1 MEHYLVADPMQ
12 IEGYNT
18 RLVND
23 VRWLVDKDVCST
35 LEEELIPLLSSSTF
49 FQQTVP
55 IKRGKHKSLWRFIPS
70 SGQEDETYLI
80 KRYETRHLLDYI
92 KTLTTPS
99 KALQELKA
107 AQGIDRRGIPT
118 PVPVAV
124 GEKLTGKMV
133 KEGYVVFKEL
143 KQCQP
148 LNSYF
153 LQEYPAEKSAR
164 KISEKRKVITT
175 LGNLAEKAHREGI
188 FQSDFSLNNFL
199 LTRGTQGSITIYL
212 SDFEKITLKKSLS
225 SRQEIT
231 CLAKLNRVGR
241 EISLSDRLRFLKS
254 YVGQKA
260 SGHHLVSLARM
271 IQKRT
276 IELLKQ
282 DYLRGRVTSVYTDA
296 LYEKYQRE
304 NTTGYFRRG
313 YKIEDILE
321 IIRRFDLLAKSHP
334 SADIKQREEIQ
345 VEIALNGTAQPLS
358 AVRYFPHAQMTSART
373 LWTKICT
380 LALAGIPLDIP
391 HVFMEVKVKSNQ
403 EGYLFIP
410 RRRNEVDLKTFLNP
424 SRGKQEILMLIES
437 MAALMKKLHYFGIF
451 SDQMAENNFA
461 VVEDERG
468 RPSLHL
474 KNVETFTMKKEVTA
488 SEKRRDVVLLNALIK
503 THYPTMTYDLTPYYT
518 RGNSAG

>member
-1 MEHYLVADPMQ
+1 MQ
-12 IEGYNT
+12 RAGYNT
-18 RLVND
+18 RLVNG
-23 VRWLVDKDVCST
+23 VKWLIAKEACLT
-35 LEEELIPLLSSSTF
+35 LEEELIPLISSSAF
-49 FQQTVP
+49 FQQEVP
-55 IKRGKHKSLWRFIPS
+55 IKKGKHKSLWRFIPS
-70 SGQEDETYLI
+70 AGQEDETYLI
-80 KRYETRHLLDYI
+80 KRYETRRLLGHL

-107 AQGIDRRGIPT
+107 AQGIDQRGVPT

-124 GEKLTGKMV
+124 GEKITFKMV
-133 KEGYVVFKEL
+133 KESYVVFKEL
-143 KQCQP
+143 KECQA

-153 LQEYPAEKSAR
+153 LQEYPAEQSSHKLFV
-164 KISEKRKVITT
+164 KRKVITT
-175 LGNLAEKAHREGI
+175 LGTLAAKAHREGI

-199 LTRGTQGSITIYL
+199 LTREVQRSITIYL

-254 YVGQKA
+254 YVGKRA
-260 SGHHLVSLARM
+260 SGHHLLSLARM

-276 IELLKQ
+276 VELLKQ

-304 NTTGYFRRG
+304 NTTGYVRRG

-321 IIRRFDLLAKSHP
+321 VIRRFDLLAKSHP

-345 VEIALNGTAQPLS
+345 IELALNGTVQPLS
-358 AVRYFPHAQMTSART
+358 AVRYFPHAHRTSART

-391 HVFMEVKVKSNQ
+391 HVFMEVQVKSNQ

-410 RRRNEVDLKTFLNP
+410 RRRNAVDLKKFFKP
-424 SRGKQEILMLIES
+424 SRGENEILMLIELL
-437 MAALMKKLHYFGIF
+437 ANLMKKLHYFGIF
-451 SDQMAENNFA
+451 SDKMAESNFA
-461 VVEDERG
+461 VVEDERK
-468 RPSLHL
+468 RLSLHL
-474 KNVETFTMKKEVTA
+474 KNVETFTMKKEVTEN
-488 SEKRRDVVLLNALIK
+488 EKRRDVVLLNALIK
-503 THYPTMTYDLTPYYT
+503 KHYPTMTYDLTPYYT
-518 RGNSAG
+518 RGSGAG